1 MSLQVTSQEIINK
14 LQQFKVVPVIQ
25 INKVEHAVPLAK
37 VLVENGLPVAE
48 VTFRTEAAADAI
60 RAMREAYPDM
70 CIGAGTVLTSEQIDL
85 AKEAGSEFVVAPGL
99 NPNTVRRCQEIGM
112 PVVPGVNNPSQVEQ
126 ALELGLTFLKFF
138 PAEAS
143 GGISMVKSLLAPYV
157 DVSFMPTG
165 GIGKHNINDYLAIDR
180 VICCGGT
187 WMVAPTLIENEQ
199 WDEIAKLVQE
209 AVAHVA

>member
-1 MSLQVTSQEIINK
+1 MSQEIINK
-14 LQQFKVVPVIQ
+14 LKQFKVVPVIQ
-25 INKVEHAVPLAK
+25 INKVEHAVPLAR

-48 VTFRTEAAADAI
+48 VTFRTDAAAAAI
-60 RAMREAYPDM
+60 RAMRDAYPEM
-70 CIGAGTVLTSEQIDL
+70 CIGAGTVLTAKQIDL

-165 GIGKHNINDYLAIDR
+165 GIGKHNVNDYLAIER

-187 WMVAPTLIENEQ
+187 WMVSPSLIENEQ
-199 WDEIAKLVQE
+199 WDEIGQLVKE
-209 AVAHVA
+209 AVALVN

>member
-1 MSLQVTSQEIINK
+1 MSLQATSQEIINK

-60 RAMREAYPDM
+60 RAMREAYPEM

-199 WDEIAKLVQE
+199 WDDIAKLVQE

>member
-1 MSLQVTSQEIINK
+1 MSLQATSQEIINK

-60 RAMREAYPDM
+60 RAMREAYPEM

-187 WMVAPTLIENEQ
+187 WMVAPTLIENKQ

>member
-1 MSLQVTSQEIINK
+1 MSLQATTQEIINK

-60 RAMREAYPDM
+60 RAMREAYPEM